1 MIKKVGYELID
12 SEFELTNFYDCESTI
27 YTSRA
32 FIKYRIIKFA
42 GFYFLVGK
50 YSLLGVCREDEIH
63 PPYYKRLSAFG
74 NQVLK
79 VKHIS
84 DQQSIDET
92 GSIKKYCEKEMFKND
107 LMETYFWITV
117 RCSDTIEE
125 ISFDKDFLLSKE
137 TINDLMC
144 DILGEAG

>member
-1 MIKKVGYELID
+1 
-12 SEFELTNFYDCESTI
+12 
-27 YTSRA
+27 
-32 FIKYRIIKFA
+32 
-42 GFYFLVGK
+42 
-50 YSLLGVCREDEIH
+50 
-63 PPYYKRLSAFG
+63 
-74 NQVLK
+74 
-79 VKHIS
+79 
-84 DQQSIDET
+84 
-92 GSIKKYCEKEMFKND
+92 MFKND